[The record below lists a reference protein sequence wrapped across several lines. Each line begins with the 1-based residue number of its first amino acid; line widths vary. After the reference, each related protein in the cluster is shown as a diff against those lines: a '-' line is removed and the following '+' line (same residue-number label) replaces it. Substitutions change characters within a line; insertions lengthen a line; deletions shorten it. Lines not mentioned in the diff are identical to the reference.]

1 MRALLN
7 GVNNCLLTI
16 RIQIILKEDIMMVFD
31 KVVEMLADYTD
42 VDTENVT
49 EESTFDDLG
58 LDSLDT
64 VELIMGIEDEFGVS
78 IEMSSDFKTVG
89 SVVKYIEDNM
99 E

>member
-1 MRALLN
+1 
-7 GVNNCLLTI
+7 
-16 RIQIILKEDIMMVFD
+16 MVLE
-31 KVVEMLADYTD
+31 KVIELLADYSD
-42 VDTENVT
+42 VDAESITAQ
-49 EESTFDDLG
+49 STFDELG

>member
-1 MRALLN
+1 MVLEK
-7 GVNNCLLTI
+7 
-16 RIQIILKEDIMMVFD
+16 IIEL
-31 KVVEMLADYTD
+31 LADYSD
-42 VDTENVT
+42 VDAANINA
-49 EESTFDDLG
+49 ESTFEDLG

>member
-1 MRALLN
+1 
-7 GVNNCLLTI
+7 
-16 RIQIILKEDIMMVFD
+16 MVFD
-31 KVVEMLADYTD
+31 KVLELLADYTD
-42 VDTENVT
+42 IVAENVT

-78 IEMSSDFKTVG
+78 IEMSSEFKTVG

-99 E
+99 D